1 MQIIRKQSD
10 TVTFIV
16 TVYTDYLTFEFNHIN
31 QSIKVNASFEEFDNQ
46 ISNLKMVFDSLILAN
61 SANGYAE
68 FNLNKIF
75 FNVHD
80 LVDEILDC
88 MDNIEYNDELDDEEE
103 LQDESLIPH
112 QSSLTNEVF
121 YQTNNID

>member
-1 MQIIRKQSD
+1 MQIIRQSD

-16 TVYTDYLTFEFNHIN
+16 TIYNDYLTFEFNHIN
-31 QSIKVNASFEEFDNQ
+31 QSIKVNVSFEEFDNQ
-46 ISNLKMVFDSLILAN
+46 LTNLKMVFDSLILAN

-88 MDNIEYNDELDDEEE
+88 MDNIEYDDIDDELHNEI
-103 LQDESLIPH
+103 LIPN
-112 QSSLTNEVF
+112 QSSLTNETF
-121 YQTNNID
+121 YQTTYNID